1 MVIGKTVTAFM
12 ILLLALPV
20 GGFGQAKPLEMKWGE
35 LAPMLTGHHVT
46 VTLSDGTAVKGEAVA
61 VREDAMLLD
70 VSSAVKGYPKGS
82 GSIPH
87 NSITLIDLQRTKGS
101 WGRTLG
107 TVIGVV
113 GGIALGAYVD
123 SKNVLNKS
131 PGDIAGTFVG
141 ITAGG
146 AVTGYFVGR
155 GIDKRVTHIRIV
167 Q

>member
-1 MVIGKTVTAFM
+1 MATRKTVAACL

-35 LAPMLTGHHVT
+35 LAPMLTGHQVT

-82 GSIPH
+82 GSIPR
-87 NSITLIDLQRTKGS
+87 NSIVLIDLQRTRGS

-123 SKNVLNKS
+123 SRAILNKS
-131 PGDIAGTFVG
+131 AGNIAGTFVG
-141 ITAGG
+141 ITAAG

-155 GIDKRVTHIRIV
+155 GIDRRVTHIKV
-167 Q
+167 VP